1 MATPRQR
8 PSGQG
13 AADNPGPARNED
25 KVRTLEDGIQVI
37 DSVIAAMDRS
47 GFSGKDLFGVRLA
60 MEEAIVNAVKHGNRG
75 DKNKHV
81 RVGYQVHQERVLVEI
96 EDQGSGFNPD
106 QVPDPTAPEN
116 LEKPSGRGLLL
127 MKTYT
132 TWVRFNARGNC
143 VTLCKERSV

>member
-1 MATPRQR
+1 MASPRQN
-8 PSGQG
+8 PSRRDVK
-13 AADNPGPARNED
+13 ANPGPDRSEERVRNLAD
-25 KVRTLEDGIQVI
+25 ALRVI
-37 DSVIAAMDRS
+37 DDVMSAMEHS

-60 MEEAIVNAVKHGNRG
+60 MEEAIVNAVKHGNRN

-81 RVGYQVHQERVLVEI
+81 RIGYQIHPERIVVEI
-96 EDQGSGFNPD
+96 EDQGAGFNPD
-106 QVPDPTAPEN
+106 KVPDPTAPEN

-143 VTLCKERSV
+143 VTLCKERTL